1 MLGDL
6 AGSGWRDYCGKFG
19 KNADTEK
26 EAKHEDADGMDRG
39 ERRGTMRSFR
49 WCLVLTMGLSGCHH
63 VFHIATDS
71 LVRTNAPMRTH
82 SNVVMESPPVSDSG
96 PVVEMPLGGPCT
108 GKEPKLAVVDVDG
121 LLLNMDMTGLYSLGE
136 NPVSVFR
143 EKLEAI
149 AADPCVCAVV
159 VRINSPGGGV
169 TATDIMW
176 RDLQAFRAKTRRP
189 VVACLMD
196 LGAGGA
202 YYLATAA
209 DQIVAHPTSITGGIG
224 VILNRY
230 NLNGPMGYFSL
241 QALPIKSGKHID
253 MGNEIVQEPA
263 PERKQLLQAMADEF
277 HSRFREVVSQ
287 ARPGLDAAD
296 ATLFDG
302 RVFTA
307 NQALQRQLVDRI
319 GYLDDALAAARELAH
334 VEQGRVV
341 LYHRCNDRAHSAYA
355 ITPNVPLQ
363 NTVLPI
369 SVPGLDRSR
378 LPTFLYMW
386 QPDPTMEK
394 LGGR

>member
-1 MLGDL
+1 MR
-6 AGSGWRDYCGKFG
+6 SGWCSLLLSFG
-19 KNADTEK
+19 
-26 EAKHEDADGMDRG
+26 
-39 ERRGTMRSFR
+39 
-49 WCLVLTMGLSGCHH
+49 LIGCHFQ
-63 VFHIATDS
+63 VTTDS
-71 LVRTNAPMRTH
+71 LVRTEAPMQTH
-82 SNVVMESPPVSDSG
+82 SKVTMESPPVSDAG
-96 PVVEMPLGGPCT
+96 PVVEMPLGGACT
-108 GKEPKLAVVDVDG
+108 GKEPKIAVVDVDG
-121 LLLNMDMTGLYSLGE
+121 LLLNMDMTGMYSLGE

-143 EKLEAI
+143 EKLDAI
-149 AADPCVCAVV
+149 ATDPGVCAVV

-176 RDLQAFRAKTRRP
+176 RDLMAFRTRTQRP

-202 YYLATAA
+202 YYLATAS
-209 DQIVAHPTSITGGIG
+209 DLIVAHPTSITGGIG

-253 MGNEIVQEPA
+253 LGNEVVPEPA
-263 PERKQLLQAMADEF
+263 PERRQLLQAMADEY
-277 HSRFREVVSQ
+277 HDRFRQIVLH
-287 ARPGLDAAD
+287 ARPRLDASD
-296 ATLFDG
+296 GTLFDG

-307 NQALQRQLVDRI
+307 RQALDRRLVDRI
-319 GYLDDALAAARELAH
+319 GYLDDALAVARELAH

-341 LYHRCNDRAHSAYA
+341 LYHRCNDKARSPYA

-363 NTVLPI
+363 NAMLPL
-369 SVPGLDRSR
+369 SVPGLDRGR

-386 QPDPTMEK
+386 QADPTMEK

>member
-1 MLGDL
+1 
-6 AGSGWRDYCGKFG
+6 
-19 KNADTEK
+19 
-26 EAKHEDADGMDRG
+26 
-39 ERRGTMRSFR
+39 MRSFR
-49 WCLVLTMGLSGCHH
+49 QCLVLTICLTGCHH
-63 VFHIATDS
+63 VLHIATDS
-71 LVRTNAPMRTH
+71 LVRTEGPMATRSHVIT
-82 SNVVMESPPVSDSG
+82 ETPPVSDGG
-96 PVVEMPLGGPCT
+96 PVVEMPLGGPCPANA
-108 GKEPKLAVVDVDG
+108 PKVAVLDVDG

-136 NPVSVFR
+136 NPVSLFR

-149 AADPCVCAVV
+149 SDDSGVCAVV

-196 LGAGGA
+196 VAAGGA
-202 YYLATAA
+202 YYLATAS
-209 DQIVAHPTSITGGIG
+209 DLIIAHPTTITGGIG

-230 NLNGPMGYFSL
+230 NLSGAIGYFSL

-253 MGNEIVQEPA
+253 LGNEVVQEPS
-263 PERKQLLQAMADEF
+263 PERRQLLQAMADEF
-277 HSRFREVVSQ
+277 HERFRQVVAQ
-287 ARPGLDAAD
+287 TRPGIDTVNGD
-296 ATLFDG
+296 LFDG

-307 NQALQRQLVDRI
+307 EQALQHRLLDRI
-319 GYLDDALAAARELAH
+319 GYLDDAIAAGRELAH

-341 LYHRCNDRAHSAYA
+341 LYHRGNDRAHSAYA

-363 NTVLPI
+363 NTMLPM

-378 LPTFLYMW
+378 LPTFLYLW
-386 QPDPTMEK
+386 QPDPTLEK